1 MKKYLVQAILIDNTG
16 RETIETVINSIRTD
30 DDKAA
35 VEYLMKKHRS
45 SNNYLY
51 NVMDLETQ
59 EIIISTTRNIYQ
71 RTW

>member
-35 VEYLMKKHRS
+35 VEYLMKKHRGS
-45 SNNYLY
+45 DKYLY

-71 RTW
+71 RPW